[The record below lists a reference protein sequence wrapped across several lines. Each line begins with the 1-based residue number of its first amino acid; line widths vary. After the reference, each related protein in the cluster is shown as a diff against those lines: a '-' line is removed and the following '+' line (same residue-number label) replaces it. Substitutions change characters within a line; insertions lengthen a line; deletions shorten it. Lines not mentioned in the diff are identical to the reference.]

1 MEIQQKNDRFL
12 LIHGKEIIGIFSD
25 IETAKDNKRFFEQ
38 NFERFKNKEKK
49 NDKKRPF
56 KKTQS

>member
-25 IETAKDNKRFFEQ
+25 IETAKENKRFFEQ

-49 NDKKRPF
+49 NDTKSRI
-56 KKTQS
+56 